1 MRHTSFP
8 LLSPA
13 TRSPLPYVSG
23 ASMSAAWLSA
33 ALLSAA
39 LLFGACGCRQ
49 TTGPTFGGLNPT
61 GGLAPATGL
70 TPVAPGQSPN
80 LLGPFG
86 GTGPFGGATRVT
98 PPPTGSFSPGNGTLG
113 SIAPTS
119 GYGPPAAYAPQDFG
133 AQNFGTQNFGTQ
145 NFGTQGA
152 GGAGRLADQFANSGS
167 QPIGSGVLQTSAIS
181 SQVHAGNQ
189 QAGWT
194 ETGTTISGQSGAF
207 APTAPPFAHSNAG
220 FQPQSTSDL
229 RSGGMQV
236 IDLTGSSDSGPSNP
250 APGLRGG
257 GSHQVFQS
265 PPMPQP
271 SLLPQHMPN
280 PGTIASQPLGVTNPR
295 PIASFPTTRPEF
307 EPRLSPIDQPRIATG
322 TSGGGFPSEPTTTT
336 DGNLNWRRPGSR
348 F

>member
-8 LLSPA
+8 LQSPA

-23 ASMSAAWLSA
+23 ASLSA

-80 LLGPFG
+80 LLGPLG

-113 SIAPTS
+113 SIAPAS
-119 GYGPPAAYAPQDFG
+119 GYGPPAAYAPQGFGAQNFG
-133 AQNFGTQNFGTQ
+133 AQNFGTQGT
-145 NFGTQGA
+145 
-152 GGAGRLADQFANSGS
+152 GGAGRLADQFANAGS

-181 SQVHAGNQ
+181 SQVPAGNQ

-207 APTAPPFAHSNAG
+207 TPTAPPFADSNAG
-220 FQPQSTSDL
+220 FQPQSTSHL
-229 RSGGMQV
+229 RSGGMRV
-236 IDLTGSSDSGPSNP
+236 IDLTGPSNSGPSDP
-250 APGLRGG
+250 ATGLRSG
-257 GSHQVFQS
+257 GSHQVSQS

-280 PGTIASQPLGVTNPR
+280 PGTMASQPLGVTNPR